1 MDIYLLIAILL
12 LCVVNTGLVVFFGKK
27 TKEDKN
33 TGEIEQLK
41 SKINQLQSDIR
52 RDVEDSNARQLQTI
66 NATFSDT
73 NRMVVDSMGRFIQQ
87 IEKDNLALKESVE
100 RNLDR
105 INKSVTEQL
114 EENLQGKLDS
124 SFSKVN
130 QSLQQ
135 IYAWLG
141 EMKELSTGV
150 TDLKK
155 VLTGVK
161 TRGEWG
167 EASLDA
173 ILEQILTPEQYSR
186 QVKISGAN
194 LVDFAII
201 LPGKGTNDKVLLPV
215 DAKFPVEDYQRL
227 CEAQDS
233 GDTAGMDK
241 ARRDLVA
248 RVKHEAIS
256 IRDKYVKVP
265 KTTDFAIMYVPT
277 EGLFAEL
284 LRTPGLA
291 DDLQKNK
298 VVLAGPT
305 TITALLN
312 SLRMGF
318 KTLAIEK
325 RSTEIGKHLLTF
337 QREFTGYM
345 KHLGNTNK
353 HLTQAQDA
361 LGEVIKKSEKIQDK
375 LQKVEQ
381 LPGFEE
387 ESASLLVGDGDEG

>member
-1 MDIYLLIAILL
+1 MIYLLIAVLII
-12 LCVVNTGLVVFFGKK
+12 CVVNTVLCVVLMKKGKNSETEELSAK
-27 TKEDKN
+27 LN
-33 TGEIEQLK
+33 A
-41 SKINQLQSDIR
+41 LQNEIR
-52 RDVEDSNARQLQTI
+52 RDVEESNNRQLQNI
-66 NATFSDT
+66 NSTFSDT
-73 NRMVVDSMGRFIQQ
+73 NRMVVDSLGRFVSQIQ
-87 IEKDNLALKESVE
+87 KDNAEMKESVE

-114 EENLQGKLDS
+114 EENLQNKLDS

-130 QSLQQ
+130 ESLTK

-141 EMKELSTGV
+141 DMKELSTGV

-161 TRGEWG
+161 TRGGWG

-173 ILEQILTPEQYSR
+173 ILEQILTTEQYGK

-194 LVDFAII
+194 LVDFAVI
-201 LPGKGTNDKVLLPV
+201 LPGKGENDKVLLPI

-227 CEAQDS
+227 CDAQDS
-233 GDTAGMDK
+233 GDSAGVEK

-248 RVKHEAIS
+248 RVKHESIS

-284 LRTPGLA
+284 LRSPGLV

-318 KTLAIEK
+318 RTLAIEK
-325 RSTEIGKHLLTF
+325 RSTEIGRHLMTF

-353 HLTQAQDA
+353 HLNQAQDS
-361 LGEVIKKSEKIQDK
+361 LSEVIKKSEKIQDK
-375 LQKVEQ
+375 LQRVEN

-387 ESASLLVGDGDEG
+387 EGLSLPVGDENEG